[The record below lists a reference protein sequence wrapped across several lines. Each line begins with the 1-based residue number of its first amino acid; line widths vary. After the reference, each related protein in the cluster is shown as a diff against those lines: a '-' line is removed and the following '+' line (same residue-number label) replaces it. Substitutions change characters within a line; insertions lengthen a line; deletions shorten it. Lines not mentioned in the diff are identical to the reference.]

1 MFSKSHWISGLVKTS
16 HPQVTIYYNIY
27 MYKNMTMALIYH
39 PYIYIYC
46 HYYYYLLYIIII
58 IIFVNIAKMLQF
70 WMSQYLP

>member
-1 MFSKSHWISGLVKTS
+1 
-16 HPQVTIYYNIY
+16 

-39 PYIYIYC
+39 PYIYIYY
-46 HYYYYLLYIIII
+46 HYYYYLLYIII